1 MEQVRE
7 ISQLLVNSVMESN
20 SNYPKIPV
28 TFSAYTLTQIHFTH
42 GLDAMYLD
50 FSPVSDYVYFT
61 VDNVSAQDQKNF
73 QNITLSNSE
82 VWQIGEIPI
91 KIDGSGFEKNN
102 STPYFKQYKVK
113 FILDGFTF
121 TIEGKDLE
129 LIKRGIVANFF
140 PEYSFDDLV
149 LVSSMEKK

>member
-1 MEQVRE
+1 MKSHPNHPE
-7 ISQLLVNSVMESN
+7 
-20 SNYPKIPV
+20 IPV
-28 TFSAYTLTQIHFTH
+28 TFGTHTLTQIHSSDSI
-42 GLDAMYLD
+42 DAMYFD

-91 KIDGSGFEKNN
+91 KIVGSGFEKNN